1 MYTELVCKQKK
12 RMKILLIFRV
22 FQYIWSIVN
31 EDLCFI
37 LILTEKNDIALTLNI
52 VHFSKLEI
60 RASL

>member
-12 RMKILLIFRV
+12 RMKILLIFRA
-22 FQYIWSIVN
+22 FQYIWFIVN

-37 LILTEKNDIALTLNI
+37 LILNEKNDIALTLNI
-52 VHFSKLEI
+52 VRFSKLEI

>member
-12 RMKILLIFRV
+12 RMKILLIFRA
-22 FQYIWSIVN
+22 FQYIWFIVN

>member
-12 RMKILLIFRV
+12 RMKILLIFRT
-22 FQYIWSIVN
+22 FQYIWFIVN

>member
-1 MYTELVCKQKK
+1 MQTKK
-12 RMKILLIFRV
+12 GMKILLIFRV
-22 FQYIWSIVN
+22 FQYIWFIVN

-52 VHFSKLEI
+52 VRFSKLEI

>member
-1 MYTELVCKQKK
+1 MQTKK

-22 FQYIWSIVN
+22 FQYIWFIVN

>member
-1 MYTELVCKQKK
+1 MQTKK

-22 FQYIWSIVN
+22 FQYIWFIVN

-37 LILTEKNDIALTLNI
+37 LILNEKNDIALTLNI
-52 VHFSKLEI
+52 VRFSKLEI